1 MRSKETIITG
11 AMLILITYT
20 LALSLVGQGL
30 TAGQS
35 TQTLSSTGSIMIQA
49 TYGIGVYSDAQC
61 MTPQTTMNWGTL
73 SPGATNTITC
83 YIKNE
88 GSVATTLS
96 KEVSNW
102 NPTNAQSYLT
112 FGWDY
117 AGQVINPGASMAV
130 TFSLEV
136 SPSITGITTF
146 SFQITVIGNN

>member
-35 TQTLSSTGSIMIQA
+35 TKTLSSTGSIMIQT
-49 TYGIGVYSDAQC
+49 TYGIGVYSDAPC
-61 MTPQTTMNWGTL
+61 IIPQTTMDWGTL

-102 NPTNAQSYLT
+102 SPTNAQSYLT
-112 FGWDY
+112 LNWNY
-117 AGQVINPGASMAV
+117 QGQTINPGESLAV

-136 SPSITGITTF
+136 SPSISGITNF